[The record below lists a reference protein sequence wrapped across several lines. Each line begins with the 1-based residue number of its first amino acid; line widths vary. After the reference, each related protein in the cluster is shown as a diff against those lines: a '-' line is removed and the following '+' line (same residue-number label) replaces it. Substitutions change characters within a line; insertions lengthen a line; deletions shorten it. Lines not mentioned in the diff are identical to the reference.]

1 VPFGQRFTLIVITS
15 SSASSTKRFSD
26 GAGPITGATAS
37 SGSMTISSSDPSEY
51 FSIERQLSS
60 ITDECRTYKIHIY
73 IEFIDFI
80 VNANK
85 FEQEVFYKKKIK
97 NVELRNILVK
107 YATDEEAR
115 KCFVNKTKATF
126 EKLINSKRWNYF
138 SGEHRTSGR
147 NGKRLGDNFFKVGA
161 LIANY
166 CIQNEIDIKEEFR
179 IKKWYTKLLP
189 EPDFKIASE
198 IQRTFSIIDFII
210 TKFQENDSDFKK
222 INLEHTITSIKNE
235 LRERMLTISKN
246 EKIKCIEVAQFEERE
261 LTFNKVYEVFD
272 TKIEYGTLKVL
283 IENDLGNKVF
293 YFYRNFETIKD
304 LRDNF
309 IASLLD

>member
-1 VPFGQRFTLIVITS
+1 MKLTSEIIQQNLLILDRAKTAFTKLKTLHELSIKKNEVTLF
-15 SSASSTKRFSD
+15 ST
-26 GAGPITGATAS
+26 
-37 SGSMTISSSDPSEY
+37 EY
-51 FSIERQLSS
+51 FSIERQMSS

-73 IEFIDFI
+73 TEFIEFI
-80 VNANK
+80 VNASK

-97 NVELRNILVK
+97 NVELRNTLVK
-107 YATDEEAR
+107 YASDEEAR
-115 KCFVNKTKATF
+115 KCFVNKTKSTF

-138 SGEHRTSGR
+138 SGEQRNRSR

-198 IQRTFSIIDFII
+198 IQRTFSIIDFIVS
-210 TKFQENDSDFKK
+210 KFEENDSDFKK
-222 INLEHTITSIKNE
+222 INLDHTITSIKNE

-246 EKIKCIEVAQFEERE
+246 EKIKCIEVAQERE

-272 TKIEYGTLKVL
+272 TKIEYGALKVL
-283 IENDLGNKVF
+283 IENDLGNRVF